1 MKLRKLA
8 AQLGLEPACALVVAE
23 LWAGASKRKEL
34 RLSSTASSGL
44 SFLSSRLAS
53 FVLF

>member
-34 RLSSTASSGL
+34 RLSSICIILGRANTKL
-44 SFLSSRLAS
+44 
-53 FVLF
+53 